1 MILIPMLGNS
11 SRFFNSGY
19 SVPKYELVLGEKTV
33 FEHVLDSFAAY
44 FDTESFTFGVRSDFE
59 ASEFVHRVA
68 TAAGIRSFEI
78 LEFHST
84 TDGQATSVAQMLAR
98 SRFNGPEEDLV
109 VFNADSFI
117 DEFTKPVIPAE
128 VCGSLDVFRGEG
140 DHWSFVAP
148 GENSTVLRTTE
159 KQRISDLCSNGLY
172 YFESTDIYELG
183 YQKMVAN
190 DDRVN
195 GEFYVAPIYNYLI
208 EEGREVRYRLIPSTQ
223 TVLCG
228 TPEEYE
234 ALRHENWN
242 GFN

>member
-19 SVPKYELVLGEKTV
+19 SVPKYELLLGEKSV
-33 FEHVLDSFAAY
+33 LEHVLDSFAAY
-44 FDTESFTFGVRSDFE
+44 FESDSFVFGVRKDFNASDFVYR
-59 ASEFVHRVA
+59 AVNTV
-68 TAAGIRSFEI
+68 GINSFEI
-78 LEFHST
+78 IEFEST
-84 TDGQATSVAQMLAR
+84 TSGQATSVSQMLAR
-98 SRFNGPEEDLV
+98 SSFSSPDEELV

-117 DEFTKPVIPAE
+117 DNFTKPAIPE
-128 VCGSLDVFRGEG
+128 GVSGCLDVFHGVG
-140 DHWSFVAP
+140 DHWSFVKP
-148 GENSTVLRTTE
+148 GEGSTVLQTAE

-172 YFESTDIYELG
+172 YFDCVETFEMG
-183 YQKMVAN
+183 YRMMVAN

-208 EEGREVRYRLIPSTQ
+208 EQGRRVRYRLVRNSQ

-234 ALRHENWN
+234 TLRNSNWN
-242 GFN
+242 GFS

>member
-19 SVPKYELVLGEKTV
+19 SVPKYELVLGEKPV

-117 DEFTKPVIPAE
+117 DEFTKPVITAE
-128 VCGSLDVFRGEG
+128 LLLDLDECQA
-140 DHWSFVAP
+140 DLESY
-148 GENSTVLRTTE
+148 
-159 KQRISDLCSNGLY
+159 SDLLRQVG
-172 YFESTDIYELG
+172 
-183 YQKMVAN
+183 VA
-190 DDRVN
+190 VSF
-195 GEFYVAPIYNYLI
+195 G
-208 EEGREVRYRLIPSTQ
+208 G
-223 TVLCG
+223 
-228 TPEEYE
+228 
-234 ALRHENWN
+234 
-242 GFN
+242 